1 MAWRHMVRYEIKN
14 EKTTVT
20 DIVRGRE
27 EGRIKGD
34 FQVVSVVSQLK

>member
-1 MAWRHMVRYEIKN
+1 MVRCEIKN
-14 EKTTVT
+14 EETTVT

-34 FQVVSVVSQLK
+34 FQVASMGSQLK

>member
-1 MAWRHMVRYEIKN
+1 MVRRAIKN

-27 EGRIKGD
+27 EGRIKDD
-34 FQVVSVVSQLK
+34 FQVASVGSQLK